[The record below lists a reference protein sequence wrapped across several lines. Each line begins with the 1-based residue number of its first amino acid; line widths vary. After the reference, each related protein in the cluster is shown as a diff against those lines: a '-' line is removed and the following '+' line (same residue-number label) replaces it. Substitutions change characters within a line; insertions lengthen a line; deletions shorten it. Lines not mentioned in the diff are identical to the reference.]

1 MGHIEKI
8 IQVGA
13 RGIGS
18 GHTSD
23 FEDALAWGV
32 KFFTGSDVDWK
43 GLQTALEQ
51 IEAVDNVIFCID
63 IDAMDPSIN
72 PNTIGRAPGGLSYYQ
87 VLELIFETAK
97 RARIAA
103 VDFVEILP
111 EMDIN
116 GIGGLNVSRLIAATM
131 GIIARQKAN
140 IL

>member
-1 MGHIEKI
+1 
-8 IQVGA
+8 
-13 RGIGS
+13 
-18 GHTSD
+18 
-23 FEDALAWGV
+23 
-32 KFFTGSDVDWK
+32 
-43 GLQTALEQ
+43 
-51 IEAVDNVIFCID
+51 
-63 IDAMDPSIN
+63 MDPSIA

-97 RARIAA
+97 RARIAS